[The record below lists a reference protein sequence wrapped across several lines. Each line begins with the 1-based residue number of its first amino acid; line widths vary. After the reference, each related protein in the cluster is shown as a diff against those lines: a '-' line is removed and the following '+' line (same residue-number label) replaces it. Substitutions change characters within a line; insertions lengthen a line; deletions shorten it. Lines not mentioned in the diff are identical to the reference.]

1 MSGPP
6 ILFLLGVLPEAL
18 QNSAARQPLRVCAA
32 FCKSLRASQLRILL
46 SFGPVPA
53 FDGLSGV
60 VFTPRRPTVFQQQG
74 VIMQNRVY
82 RLIALAAGLMLA
94 SGCSGDN
101 PAAPAATSDIGGA
114 SIQLASAIK
123 SDIAASAGNAIAT
136 DLETLIANQA
146 SAVGSFAIVS
156 PSFTPSSDEQPSSST
171 PPSTEP
177 KPPASN
183 PPASNPP
190 SEEPKPA
197 PAPAPAPPAEC
208 SFNAAS
214 LIYSCAKSAEGKSVV
229 RSYQFLDAAGNPM
242 EKFVRG
248 TTESIHYLVRTDASE
263 SNDNSSSVSHS
274 LRDLTVSGFLGP
286 NRIWNGFGSNADTS
300 ARREE
305 LSSRK
310 YTGLSVDTLKAVT
323 FVDERAAHPYPLSG
337 VAIRVVDYT
346 VVSTGKQLET
356 TTVHKRVVVTFN
368 GTADVPISLGDYS
381 CVLHLD
387 THKVDGCK

>member
-1 MSGPP
+1 
-6 ILFLLGVLPEAL
+6 
-18 QNSAARQPLRVCAA
+18 
-32 FCKSLRASQLRILL
+32 
-46 SFGPVPA
+46 
-53 FDGLSGV
+53 
-60 VFTPRRPTVFQQQG
+60 
-74 VIMQNRVY
+74 MQSRVY
-82 RLIALAAGLMLA
+82 RFIALAAGLMLA

-101 PAAPAATSDIGGA
+101 PTAPEVQSDINA
-114 SIQLASAIK
+114 SATLASAIK
-123 SDIAASAGNAIAT
+123 SDIAASAGNAIAS
-136 DLETLIANQA
+136 DLETLIANQVA
-146 SAVGSFAIVS
+146 VVGSFAIVS
-156 PSFTPSSDEQPSSST
+156 PSFAASNEEHPASST
-171 PPSTEP
+171 EPKPPASNPPSTEP

-183 PPASNPP
+183 PPSTEPKPPASNPP
-190 SEEPKPA
+190 SEAPKPE
-197 PAPAPAPPAEC
+197 PAPTPAEC

-229 RSYQFLDAAGNPM
+229 RSYQFLAATGNPM

-248 TTESIHYLVRTDASE
+248 TTESIHHLVKTDASE
-263 SNDNSSSVSHS
+263 SNDNSSSISHS

-286 NRIWNGFGSNADTS
+286 NRIWNGFSRNADTS
-300 ARREE
+300 SRREE

-323 FVDERAAHPYPLSG
+323 FVDERSIHPYPLSG

-346 VVSTGKQLET
+346 VVSTGTQVET

-368 GTADVPISLGDYS
+368 GTTDVPISLGDYS